1 MTPNPPPDSAIPLSP
16 SLSPT
21 TLREGPAVPSEF
33 EEEIIGLFDELQSRL
48 LRYVLSFGLP
58 SADGEEIIQE
68 AFLSLYQHL
77 QKGRSRHNLRG
88 WLFRVA
94 HNQALKRLSGNER
107 RRDMFDSGAN
117 HSEVYLD
124 PALNPEEQTAFSQRQ
139 LRLLAV
145 LQALPP
151 QDQRCLRLRAEGLRY
166 REIADVLGMSLGSV
180 SASLARSLARL
191 ERMDA
196 K

>member
-1 MTPNPPPDSAIPLSP
+1 MRPNPPPDSTIPLL
-16 SLSPT
+16 LSPA
-21 TLREGPAVPSEF
+21 TLRESSAAPSEL
-33 EEEIIGLFDELQSRL
+33 EEEIIGLFDELRSRL
-48 LRYVLSFGLP
+48 LRYVLSFGLS

-68 AFLSLYQHL
+68 AFLSLYQHM

-107 RRDMFDSGAN
+107 RREMFDLGASQ
-117 HSEVYLD
+117 SEVYPD
-124 PALNPEEQTAFSQRQ
+124 PAPTPEEQTAFSQRQ

-145 LQALPP
+145 LQALPA

-196 K
+196 R